1 MILYR
6 KGGPLRVRRSA
17 APAPPYWC
25 ATSVAPYGPKRA
37 APVAID
43 YLTLRATGTADK
55 LEVSVCDD
63 ARDELE
69 RTRALTGPVL
79 IEATEHAERIF
90 HRGRAALELCH
101 EQQLSTLHL
110 LSTRGEV
117 PAHAY
122 DDSVVV
128 IAAWP
133 LELQRLGELFADAQQ
148 RGLRWGVAVPI
159 VFPVTMELAP
169 LTALADLAQSH
180 GAAFLAAMTVELEP
194 TAKQALA
201 QSLHLEAEDDRYAML
216 FHGSLEP
223 VQLATERHLAAL
235 AHERNLADFI
245 VPPRWE
251 ERSNWNAAVL
261 LTLTASRM
269 MAMELDLDLA
279 GTIARSARLVAD
291 LDKPLTRIAASAS
304 LSIIA
309 GLDDTSAEAL
319 TSWIAGEP
327 PAFLEFVDEQWRMK
341 RGGS

>member
-25 ATSVAPYGPKRA
+25 ATTVAPYGAKRA
-37 APVAID
+37 APLAID
-43 YLTLRATGTADK
+43 YLTLHATGTADK

-69 RTRALTGPVL
+69 RARALTAPVL
-79 IEATEHAERIF
+79 IEATEHAEVIF
-90 HRGRAALELCH
+90 HRGQAALELCH
-101 EQQLSTLHL
+101 EQHLSTIHL
-110 LSTRGEV
+110 LSTRGEL
-117 PAHAY
+117 PASAY

-133 LELQRLGELFADAQQ
+133 LELQRLGELFGDARQ
-148 RGLRWGVAVPI
+148 RGLRWGVAVPV
-159 VFPVTMELAP
+159 VFPVTTALAP
-169 LTALADLAQSH
+169 LTALADLARSH
-180 GAAFLAAMTVELEP
+180 GAAFLAALPVELEP

-201 QSLHLEAEDDRYAML
+201 QSLQLEADDDRYALL
-216 FHGSLEP
+216 FHGTLEP
-223 VQLATERHLAAL
+223 VHLATERHLAAL
-235 AHERNLADFI
+235 AHERGLADFI

-261 LTLTASRM
+261 LTLAASRM

-279 GTIARSARLVAD
+279 GSIARSARLVAE
-291 LDKPLTRIAASAS
+291 LDKPLTRIAESAS

-309 GLDDTSAEAL
+309 GLDQTSAEAL
-319 TSWIAGEP
+319 TAWVGGGSA
-327 PAFLEFVDEQWRMK
+327 AFLEFVDEQWRMR
-341 RGGS
+341 RG